1 MEPGL
6 IQRLEEQRSAWNSGQ
21 RVLVEELV
29 EGPIAPED
37 LMDFIYAEVVLRE
50 SAGERVT
57 PEEYCNRFPDLA
69 TEITKQFQIH
79 ILLSSDRG
87 TVRDGNSRS
96 TIEVPGFQIVEQ
108 AGSGGSGVVYK
119 ARDRKI
125 DRLVAIKVLMGTDAI
140 QERGREQLMREAAAA
155 ASLKHPAIVEIY
167 QVGET
172 DGIPFIVME
181 FMASGSLGALVRRNP
196 LSPERA
202 LEILI
207 PVTEAVR
214 HAHHNDVI
222 HRDLKPDNILLDT
235 AQQPH
240 VADFGL
246 ARRLDENQSLHAS
259 GDVIGTPA
267 YMSPEQVRGEAATV
281 RSDVYAL
288 GAVLY
293 QVLTGRV
300 PFQAATGWEVLE
312 QTLSHDPPKLRE
324 LNPAL
329 PKDLE
334 TICEKCLQKAP
345 DRRYDSTAELLT
357 DLKLAAE
364 GRPIVARPVSGLDR
378 FLRWCKREP
387 RLAFAVAA
395 TFALAVALT
404 VVSTVAI
411 YRIANAESETEAQR
425 TLARESRVRAVIGA
439 EPAALPRA
447 IEALDLQDPI
457 TKQLLVD
464 CVDDPTRDAGERLRA
479 ACGLAAMGDRRT
491 QLILDSVVL
500 VPARRGTCRNILAA
514 LGKSTPEL
522 IAELATR
529 SQSGD
534 ARHRMRYAVL
544 ALFLRSPEPAEAL
557 VQMQPD
563 PLPRTRFVH
572 ELGSWMGPD
581 EALVKVLRD
590 TRNSH
595 LQAALCLAVG
605 NIDRLTL
612 ARKERGLIEWC
623 LTDLT
628 ELPNRSAVV
637 HSAADWAARKW
648 GLTMKGTAKAGP
660 DWFTNSLG
668 VRMIQ
673 VPAGSFVMGSTTKR
687 GSFHDVT
694 LTEPLCYAALEVTRE
709 QFEMFLGETPNV
721 PGNLR
726 PSDVEISP
734 SKSHPAQNMSWNA
747 AVEFCNWLSA
757 RENRTPCYTRT
768 KPDTDL
774 ADNTNRV
781 DMWRC
786 DFDADGYRL
795 PTDAEWEYAARCG
808 AETRFTWADEGLIS
822 HYARASNDRKIP
834 AFPVGSLIPNPLG
847 LFDLHGNVWEFCWD
861 NQSELGLEPRTDPR
875 GPESNPENPRR
886 IIRGGAIDNLSGD
899 PSNDAR
905 GATDPRWSSWN
916 VGFRVVTNTLS
927 AE

>member
-1 MEPGL
+1 MEDGL
-6 IQRLEEQRSAWNSGQ
+6 VQRLEEQRSAWNSGQ

-29 EGPIAPED
+29 DRPIAPED

-50 SAGERVT
+50 SKGERVT
-57 PEEYCNRFPDLA
+57 PEEYCNRFPKLA

-79 ILLSSDRG
+79 TLLSSDG
-87 TVRDGNSRS
+87 TSAPDANSRS
-96 TIEVPGFQIVEQ
+96 TIKVPGFQIVEQ

-119 ARDRKI
+119 ARDQKI
-125 DRLVAIKVLMGTDAI
+125 DRLVAIKVLVGIDAI
-140 QERGREQLMREAAAA
+140 QQRAREQLMREAAAA

-172 DGIPFIVME
+172 DGMPFIVME
-181 FMASGSLGALVRRNP
+181 FMASGSLGALIRKDP
-196 LSPERA
+196 LPPERA

-214 HAHHNDVI
+214 HAHLNDVI

-267 YMSPEQVRGEAATV
+267 YMSPEQVRGERATV

-300 PFQAATGWEVLE
+300 PFQAATAWEVLE
-312 QTLSHDPPKLRE
+312 QTLKHDPPKLRE

-345 DRRYDSTAELLT
+345 DRRYDSTSELLT

-364 GRPIVARPVSGLDR
+364 GRPIVARPVGALDR
-378 FLRWCKREP
+378 FMRWCKREP
-387 RLAFAVAA
+387 RLAFAAAA

-404 VVSTVAI
+404 VVSTLAI
-411 YRIANAESETEAQR
+411 DRITNAESETEAQR
-425 TLARESRVRAVIGA
+425 KLARESRVHAVVGA

-447 IEALDLQDPI
+447 IEAMDLEDPI
-457 TKQLLVD
+457 TKQLLID
-464 CVDDPTRDAGERLRA
+464 RVDDSSRDAGERLRA

-491 QLILDSVVL
+491 RLILDSVVL
-500 VPARRGTCRNILAA
+500 VPARRGTCRNVLAA
-514 LGKSTPEL
+514 LGKPTPEL

-544 ALFLRSPEPAEAL
+544 ALFLGSPEPAESL
-557 VQMQPD
+557 VRMQPD

-581 EALVKVLRD
+581 ESLLKMLRD
-590 TRNSH
+590 SRDPH
-595 LQAALCLAVG
+595 LQASLCLAVG
-605 NIDRLTL
+605 NIDPLTL
-612 ARKERGLIEWC
+612 ARKERELIEWC

-628 ELPNRSAVV
+628 TLPNKTAAV

-648 GLTMKGTAKAGP
+648 GLKSTGPAKTGL

-673 VPAGSFVMGSTTKR
+673 VPAGKFVMGSTSNR
-687 GSFHDVT
+687 ASYHDVT
-694 LTEPLCYAALEVTRE
+694 LTKSLCYAALEVTRE
-709 QFEMFLGETPNV
+709 QFELFLSETPNV
-721 PGNLR
+721 LGSLR
-726 PSDVEISP
+726 PCDVEISP
-734 SKSHPAQNMSWNA
+734 SKVHPAQNMSWNA
-747 AVEFCNWLSA
+747 AIEFCNWLSA
-757 RENRTPCYTRT
+757 RENRTPCYTR
-768 KPDTDL
+768 KNPEAGLTDVS
-774 ADNTNRV
+774 NRL
-781 DMWRC
+781 DMWEC
-786 DFDADGYRL
+786 NFNHDGYRL
-795 PTDAEWEYAARCG
+795 PTDAEWEYVARCG
-808 AETRFTWADEGLIS
+808 AKTRFTWADEALIS

-834 AFPVGSLIPNPLG
+834 SFPVGSLIPNPLG
-847 LFDLHGNVWEFCWD
+847 LFDIHGNVWEFCWD
-861 NQSELGLEPRTDPR
+861 NHSELGLEPRTDPR
-875 GPESNPENPRR
+875 GPKPSLENPRR
-886 IIRGGAIDNLSGD
+886 IIRGGAVDNLSGD

-905 GATDPRWSSWN
+905 GGIDPRWSSWN
-916 VGFRVVTNTLS
+916 VGFRVVTTTP
-927 AE
+927 AAD